1 MRSQKIGVAAMCAVA
16 LALVGACSNGNGG
29 STGAPSSGGTEPSV
43 AASGAGDVGQGKVV
57 AFSQEGLENDWR
69 QENTASIRD
78 TLEQAGYKVLYQQA
92 DEDQARQVE
101 QVQNLLQQKPDILV
115 VEPAEQEAATPIA
128 DLAEK
133 AGVPLIVADR
143 ALGVQPSGQYKVLIT
158 QNWEDMGT
166 KLGQAAVQLLTKANG
181 SPKGNIVEIVGVL
194 GSAPQVAM
202 DKGFADVLKQYPDI
216 KILDA
221 QDGQNQR
228 APGRAIME
236 NYLTR
241 YPAGQID
248 MVWAQNDEMGIGA
261 LAAIQAAGRNELL
274 GRIISKDGQVEA
286 IQQVAEGNFAT
297 VCTNTPYFGP
307 IILPYVQKILAG
319 ETLDS
324 TTPDKPFTC
333 FESITDQGKAD
344 AQKQYDELKADNA
357 KFANR

>member
-1 MRSQKIGVAAMCAVA
+1 MRSRKFGATLVSAVA
-16 LALVGACSNGNGG
+16 LLLVGACSGTTEAQGG
-29 STGAPSSGGTEPSV
+29 D
-43 AASGAGDVGQGKVV
+43 ASGADSATSSGSDGKAVV

-69 QENTASIRD
+69 LENTASIRE
-78 TLEQAGYKVLYQQA
+78 TLENAGYTVLYQQA

-128 DLAEK
+128 ALAED

-143 ALGVQPSGQYKVLIT
+143 ALGVGPDSATQYKVLIT
-158 QNWEDMGT
+158 QNWEQMGT
-166 KLGQAAVQLLTKANG
+166 KLGEAAVQLLTKVNG
-181 SPKGNIVEIVGVL
+181 SPKGSIVELVGVL

-202 DKGFADVLKQYPDI
+202 DKGFADVLAQYPDI

-221 QDGQNQR
+221 QDGENKR
-228 APGRAIME
+228 APGRQIME
-236 NYLTR
+236 DYLTR

-261 LAAIQAAGRNELL
+261 LAAIQDAGRDELV

-307 IILPYVQKILAG
+307 IILPYVEKILAG
-319 ETLDS
+319 ESLETA
-324 TTPDKPFTC
+324 TPDKPFTC
-333 FESITDQGKAD
+333 FESITDAGQKEAKA
-344 AQKQYDELKADNA
+344 QYDELTAASA

>member
-1 MRSQKIGVAAMCAVA
+1 MRSRKIGAAAVCVVA
-16 LALVGACSNGNGG
+16 LALVGACSNSATG
-29 STGAPSSGGTEPSV
+29 SAS
-43 AASGAGDVGQGKVV
+43 ASGAASTGGASQGGGAGKVV

-69 QENTASIRD
+69 LENTASIKD
-78 TLEQAGYKVLYQQA
+78 TLEKAGYKVLYQQA
-92 DEDQARQVE
+92 GEDQARQVE

-128 DLAEK
+128 ALAEK

-158 QNWEDMGT
+158 QNWEDMGA
-166 KLGQAAVQLLTKANG
+166 KLGDAAVKLLTKANG
-181 SPKGNIVEIVGVL
+181 SPKGNIVELVGVL

-202 DKGFADVLKQYPDI
+202 DKGFAATIGKYPDI
-216 KILDA
+216 KIIDA
-221 QDGQNQR
+221 QDGQNKR

-241 YPAGQID
+241 HPAGQID

-261 LAAIQAAGRNELL
+261 LAAIQAAGRNELV

-286 IQQVAEGNFAT
+286 IQQVAEGNFAA

-319 ETLDS
+319 TALDT
-324 TTPDKPFTC
+324 TTPDKPFAC
-333 FESITDQGKAD
+333 FESITDQGKKD
-344 AQKQYDELKADNA
+344 AQAQYDQLKSANA